1 MDLSRFKWPIII
13 LIVIGVFWLLSSPGI
28 NFLHKKFTSVKPGED
43 AKVDKATEAGLSRLG
58 GFLIKTFRYEKGYEV
73 LTDACNMYP
82 EGVGANYWYNQYR
95 MAKCLE
101 KMDRVREALQ
111 ILDFLYANDIH
122 AVDERVPPQDVLKLR
137 LDKLQ
142 EIHGLGEIQ

>member
-13 LIVIGVFWLLSSPGI
+13 LLVIGVFWLLSSSGI
-28 NFLHKKFTSVKPGED
+28 NFMHNKFTKVTPGED

-58 GFLIKTFRYEKGYEV
+58 GFLIKTFRYEKGFEV
-73 LTDACNMYP
+73 LTDASTMYP
-82 EGVGANYWYNQYR
+82 EGANYWYNQYR

-101 KMDRVREALQ
+101 KMDRVNEALQ
-111 ILDFLYANDIH
+111 ILNDLHAQDIH

-137 LDKLQ
+137 IDKLQ
-142 EIHGLGEIQ
+142 EVHGLGEIQ

>member
-13 LIVIGVFWLLSSPGI
+13 LVVIGVFWLFSSAGI
-28 NFLHKKFTSVKPGED
+28 NFMHSKFTSVTPGQD

-58 GFLIKTFRYEKGYEV
+58 GFLVKTFRYEKGFQV
-73 LTDACNMYP
+73 LSDACNMYP
-82 EGVGANYWYNQYR
+82 EGENYWYNQYR

-101 KMDRVREALQ
+101 KMDRVNEALQ
-111 ILDFLYANDIH
+111 ILDVLYANNIY
-122 AVDERVPPQDVLKLR
+122 AVDSRVPQQDVLKLR
-137 LDKLQ
+137 IDKLQ